1 MAELRFPL
9 TEAAAGIWYA
19 HHLTESPLYN
29 TAEYLH
35 IQAPIDSTLLL
46 QAVDATIESAVGLH
60 IQCSEEEGSLF
71 QTIPSSVQFHSQQI
85 SCSTGEAF
93 QHMQEDVGTL
103 LHLTKDNFVR
113 AILFSVSAEEHFL
126 YLRIHHLVSDA
137 YSFRL
142 LFRKKFPSA
151 IRLCFIMN
159 HLQNSLVT
167 MFRWSSRKCS
177 TELPIR
183 QRRTLPTGYPKC
195 KEPKSFRSA
204 KKEWSYGTDYFV
216 PLFPFCR
223 YMGEIRN
230 IQ

>member
-142 LFRKKFPSA
+142 LFRQISERYSALLHHESFTKQFGDYVQMVEQEVQYRTSDKATADAAYWLSKMQGTEVISLSKKRVVVWD
-151 IRLCFIMN
+151 RLFC
-159 HLQNSLVT
+159 T
-167 MFRWSSRKCS
+167 P
-177 TELPIR
+177 LPF
-183 QRRTLPTGYPKC
+183 LPLHG
-195 KEPKSFRSA
+195 
-204 KKEWSYGTDYFV
+204 
-216 PLFPFCR
+216 
-223 YMGEIRN
+223 RN
-230 IQ
+230 